1 VFKRFTRRIET
12 KRQDRTSSSASARSV
27 LQRAVADAEQ
37 IVASIKEKAKAEAEE
52 EAVRIIARA
61 AEEVEEMKREIEAVA
76 GRELG
81 ETTVVATGE
90 AGSPDVEVKSE
101 AIPEVGEEVI
111 KVEESAQLQ
120 GEVAE
125 EKVEDAQPQEE
136 ATAPEPVAVTEEE
149 SLEKDVLAEG
159 PSGEEAAQPQEET
172 AASEPVALAAEL
184 SLEASVA
191 EERPGEEEPE
201 PALLEKDI
209 KSSYTG
215 EVELAVGKPVNPKV
229 VSKLYN
235 YLQVT
240 PEIKFVHTRGSWNR
254 GTSITITLDKPI
266 PLISVLSSKIPEA
279 KITPERPGED
289 GFIGGK
295 KGVRR
300 IKIALRKV

>member
-1 VFKRFTRRIET
+1 MFKWFTQLIETKKKDETLSSASARSVPVFKRFTQRSET

-81 ETTVVATGE
+81 ETTLVATGE
-90 AGSPDVEVKSE
+90 AGTTGVEVKPE
-101 AIPEVGEEVI
+101 TIPEAGEEAI
-111 KVEESAQLQ
+111 KVEEPAQLQ

-125 EKVEDAQPQEE
+125 EKVEE
-136 ATAPEPVAVTEEE
+136 AT
-149 SLEKDVLAEG
+149 
-159 PSGEEAAQPQEET
+159 QPQEET
-172 AASEPVALAAEL
+172 TASEPVALAAEP
-184 SLEASVA
+184 SLEESVV
-191 EERPGEEEPE
+191 EERPGEEEAEPE
-201 PALLEKDI
+201 LLEQDI
-209 KSSYTG
+209 KAPYTG
-215 EVELAVGKPVNPKV
+215 EVELAIVKPVNPKV

-240 PEIKFVHTRGSWNR
+240 PEIKFVRTSGSWDR

-266 PLISVLSSKIPEA
+266 PLINTLSSKIPEA
-279 KITPERPGED
+279 RVTPERPQKKSVVGE
-289 GFIGGK
+289 K
-295 KGVRR
+295 RGVRR

>member
-1 VFKRFTRRIET
+1 MFKRFTRRIET

-61 AEEVEEMKREIEAVA
+61 AEEVQEMKREIEAVA

-90 AGSPDVEVKSE
+90 AGPPDVEVKSE
-101 AIPEVGEEVI
+101 AIPEAEEGVI

-125 EKVEDAQPQEE
+125 EKVEEVAQPQEE
-136 ATAPEPVAVTEEE
+136 TTAPEPVAVTAEE

-159 PSGEEAAQPQEET
+159 PSGEET
-172 AASEPVALAAEL
+172 EPK
-184 SLEASVA
+184 
-191 EERPGEEEPE
+191 
-201 PALLEKDI
+201 LLEQDI
-209 KSSYTG
+209 KAPYIG
-215 EVELAVGKPVNPKV
+215 EVELAIVKPVNPKV

-240 PEIKFVHTRGSWNR
+240 PEIKFVHTSGSWDR

-266 PLISVLSSKIPEA
+266 PLINTLSSRIPEA
-279 KITPERPGED
+279 RVTPERPQKKSVVGE
-289 GFIGGK
+289 K
-295 KGVRR
+295 RGVRR

>member
-1 VFKRFTRRIET
+1 MFKWFTQLIET
-12 KRQDRTSSSASARSV
+12 KKKDETLSSASARSV

-81 ETTVVATGE
+81 ETTLVATGE
-90 AGSPDVEVKSE
+90 AGTTGVEVKPMP
-101 AIPEVGEEVI
+101 IPEAGEEVI
-111 KVEESAQLQ
+111 EIEEPAQLQ

-125 EKVEDAQPQEE
+125 EKAEE
-136 ATAPEPVAVTEEE
+136 AT
-149 SLEKDVLAEG
+149 
-159 PSGEEAAQPQEET
+159 QPQEET
-172 AASEPVALAAEL
+172 AASEPVALTAEP
-184 SLEASVA
+184 SLEESVA
-191 EERPGEEEPE
+191 AERPGEKEAEPE
-201 PALLEKDI
+201 LVEQDI
-209 KSSYTG
+209 KAPYIG
-215 EVELAVGKPVNPKV
+215 DVELAIVKPVNPKV

-240 PEIKFVHTRGSWNR
+240 PEIKFVHTSGSWDR

-266 PLISVLSSKIPEA
+266 PLINTLSSKIPEA
-279 KITPERPGED
+279 RVTPERPQKKSVVGE
-289 GFIGGK
+289 K
-295 KGVRR
+295 RGVRR